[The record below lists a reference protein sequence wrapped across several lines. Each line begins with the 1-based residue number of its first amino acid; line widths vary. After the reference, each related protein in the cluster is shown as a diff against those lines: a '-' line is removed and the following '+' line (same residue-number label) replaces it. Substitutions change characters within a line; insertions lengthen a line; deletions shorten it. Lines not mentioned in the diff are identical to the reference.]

1 MARRRRERMSV
12 GKKNIIA
19 GLRKRLRAY
28 AGCYRKVARQISEC
42 NETPGRKLG
51 CHIADVQ
58 IFSRCQKLCTQPMQ

>member
-1 MARRRRERMSV
+1 MARRRRERMSE

-28 AGCYRKVARQISEC
+28 AGCYGKMARQISEC

-51 CHIADVQ
+51 CALPAKIDCALPAKIDT
-58 IFSRCQKLCTQPMQ
+58 K